1 MPTTRRRVPQAISAI
16 VFDFDGVLADTE
28 PLHFQAFQ
36 DTFDRRGWPFSE
48 DEYRSQYLALS
59 DRDLVHSYA
68 EVHDRMFAPGE
79 VAAILNEKSAAYR
92 AGLAS
97 PQVLYPAAVN
107 CVGRL
112 RRHYRLAIASGSLR
126 AEIRDIL
133 TAHELL
139 DAFSAIVAIDD
150 VTHGKPDP
158 ESYRRAAERLA
169 VAPSACVAVEDT
181 RWGLE
186 AARAAGLRTVG
197 ITHTTSRANLKAA
210 DWVIDHLDQLT
221 GAAIARLGFPIDRR

>member
-1 MPTTRRRVPQAISAI
+1 MQTTGRGAPGAITAI

-48 DEYRSQYLALS
+48 AEYRSQYLALS
-59 DRDLVHSYA
+59 DRDLLYAYA
-68 EVHDRMFAPGE
+68 ETHDRLFGPGE
-79 VAAILNEKSAAYR
+79 VATILNEKSEAYR
-92 AGLAS
+92 ARLEA
-97 PQVLYPAAVN
+97 PHVLYPAAVS
-107 CVGRL
+107 CVSRL
-112 RRHYRLAIASGSLR
+112 RQRYPLGIASGSLR

-133 TAHELL
+133 TAHHLL
-139 DAFSAIVAIDD
+139 DAFSTIVAIDD

-158 ESYRRAAERLA
+158 ESYRRAAERLG

-197 ITHTTSRANLKAA
+197 ITNTTTRPNLKAA
-210 DWVIDHLDQLT
+210 DWVIDHLDELT
-221 GAAIARLGFPIDRR
+221 DEAILAMLPA

>member
-1 MPTTRRRVPQAISAI
+1 MKTTGPGGPPAISAI

-48 DEYRSQYLALS
+48 NEYRSQYLALS
-59 DRDLVHSYA
+59 DRDLLYAYA
-68 EVHDRMFAPGE
+68 ESHDRMFGPGE
-79 VAAILNEKSAAYR
+79 VAAILSEKSDAYR
-92 AGLAS
+92 ARLEA
-97 PQVLYPAAVN
+97 PHVLYPAAVN

-112 RRHYRLAIASGSLR
+112 RRRFPLAIASGSLR

-133 TAHELL
+133 TAHNLL
-139 DAFSAIVAIDD
+139 DAFSTIVAIDD

-158 ESYRRAAERLA
+158 ESYRRAAERLGL
-169 VAPSACVAVEDT
+169 APAACVAVEDT

-186 AARAAGLRTVG
+186 AARDAGLRTVG

-210 DWVIDHLDQLT
+210 EWVIDHLDELT
-221 GAAIARLGFPIDRR
+221 DDAILAMLPA